1 LLLSP
6 AVPLRNERVVG
17 SKTIVQ
23 EEFFKICIRL
33 TELQRKHFI
42 NILGLIRIG
51 GDLGPYYRKG
61 IGLNRDDLLMNHG
74 VMHLHLGGSSSDALL
89 YLLQYESYVVLLRID
104 NHSYVDERPVGN
116 SLPILDIRRAGR
128 LVAEKR
134 ADEATQGKAIHEEA
148 RASLEKLRC
157 ASQKRRLSL
166 TESQNA
172 AFCDGGE
179 WCRMMW
185 YKDTIRCSAYGG

>member
-1 LLLSP
+1 MISLLLSP
-6 AVPLRNERVVG
+6 AAPLRNERVVG

-61 IGLNRDDLLMNHG
+61 IGLNRDDLLMSHG

-89 YLLQYESYVVLLRID
+89 YLLQYELYVVLLRID

-134 ADEATQGKAIHEEA
+134 ADEATQGKAIDEEA
-148 RASLEKLRC
+148 RTSLEKLRC
-157 ASQKRRLSL
+157 ASQKRRLSARKSS
-166 TESQNA
+166 TE
-172 AFCDGGE
+172 
-179 WCRMMW
+179 
-185 YKDTIRCSAYGG
+185 